1 MYAATIVTT
10 LYHRTILQLY
20 NNKIDNRKSICYL
33 ANC

>member
-10 LYHRTILQLY
+10 LYHRTILY
-20 NNKIDNRKSICYL
+20 NNKKENRKSIYL